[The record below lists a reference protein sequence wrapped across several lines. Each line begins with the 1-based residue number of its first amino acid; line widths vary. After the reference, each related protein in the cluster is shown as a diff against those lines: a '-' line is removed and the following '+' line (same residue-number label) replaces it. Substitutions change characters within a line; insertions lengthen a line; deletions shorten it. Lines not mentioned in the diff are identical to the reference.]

1 MRRLPKEK
9 CLLLSLG
16 LESDALDSKVLQIS
30 PLTSPHAIGTCLLST
45 NTTKKIQETVKLPT
59 RVNSINKGNVN
70 QQQINEQPYQAKL
83 KIKIKMNYNF
93 SSIYYSGESSI
104 KQKVVT

>member
-30 PLTSPHAIGTCLLST
+30 PLTSPCAVGTCLLSM
-45 NTTKKIQETVKLPT
+45 NTTKKDSKDSETV
-59 RVNSINKGNVN
+59 
-70 QQQINEQPYQAKL
+70 Y
-83 KIKIKMNYNF
+83 
-93 SSIYYSGESSI
+93 
-104 KQKVVT
+104 